1 MEKQVAI
8 LMSTYNGEQYLGEQI
23 QSIVDQT
30 YSNWHL
36 YIRDDGSKDNT
47 TNIIKSYAEKDDR
60 ITFFNEKKIQNVGVV
75 KSFMELLDKTDADFY
90 MFSDQDDLWLPD
102 KIAETLQCMVKQP
115 YQQMPICI
123 HSDLKVV
130 NERLQGTHR
139 MNGDRVWHDFYHL
152 MFRNCVTG
160 CTMMI
165 NQSLKIEAENARTD
179 LSKVYMHDWW
189 LALIASAFGK
199 VVYLD
204 EATLL
209 YRQHGDNV
217 MGSYETRSVR
227 NYLHRALHQS
237 ADLKRTKG
245 AFMMINEFKHVYGDK
260 LNGKKKKY
268 VSEYAKVFS
277 GGTLITNLCLA
288 IKLPPVKDTLK
299 GKIFTT
305 YLMTVYA
312 RKLRE

>member
-1 MEKQVAI
+1 MEQRVAI

-23 QSIVDQT
+23 QSIIEQT

-47 TNIIKSYAEKDDR
+47 TNIIKLYADKDDR

-75 KSFMELLDKTDADFY
+75 KSFMELLEKTDADFY
-90 MFSDQDDLWLPD
+90 MFSDQDDFWLPD
-102 KIAETLQCMVKQP
+102 KITDTLKCMVKQP

-130 NERLQGTHR
+130 NESLQGANR
-139 MNGDRVWHDFYHL
+139 MNGNLVWHDFYHL

-165 NQSLKIEAENARTD
+165 NQSLKIEAENAHIN
-179 LSKVYMHDWW
+179 LSKIYMHDWW

-204 EATLL
+204 KATVL

-217 MGSYETRSVR
+217 MGSYETRSLR
-227 NYLHRALHQS
+227 NYLHRALHQDV
-237 ADLKRTKG
+237 DLKRTKG
-245 AFMMINEFKHVYGDK
+245 AFMMINEFKNVYGGR
-260 LNGKKKKY
+260 LNGKQKKY
-268 VSEYAKVFS
+268 VNEYAKVFS
-277 GGTLITNLCLA
+277 KGTPIANLWLA
-288 IKLPPVKDTLK
+288 IKLPPAKDTIK
-299 GKIFTT
+299 GRLFTT